1 MPEVQPERE
10 IENPVESEV
19 TETVA
24 TAADQDETLASSDQE
39 AEGGD
44 PAGDA
49 PADDGASTGRV
60 RIERAARDENPG
72 DDDDDDGG
80 DDGRRRRPW
89 AQARVEATIEAL
101 LFASPD
107 VLGFRQIRGILPE
120 DTVSNEAIRAALK
133 GLEERYQAK
142 GSGIVLAE
150 ISGGWQIQTREE
162 HFDFVS
168 LLAKVR
174 IDEKITPAT
183 LETLAIIAYKQPITR
198 AEVDAIRGV
207 GSGQIV
213 RNLMDKNLVKV
224 VGRVDLPGRPFQY
237 GTTKHFLDHFGLKGL
252 KDLPRGKD
260 L

>member
-1 MPEVQPERE
+1 MPEVQPEKE
-10 IENPVESEV
+10 LESALVEVPVQATEDEAGEAPESAADVESE
-19 TETVA
+19 E
-24 TAADQDETLASSDQE
+24 AS
-39 AEGGD
+39 AEGPDRTAPTKRAKAG
-44 PAGDA
+44 PAERE
-49 PADDGASTGRV
+49 DD
-60 RIERAARDENPG
+60 E
-72 DDDDDDGG
+72 DDDREDDDG

-89 AQARVEATIEAL
+89 GQPRVEATLEAL

-120 DTVSNEAIRAALK
+120 DKVSNEAIRAALK
-133 GLEERYQAK
+133 ALEERYQAR
-142 GSGIVLAE
+142 GSGILLVE

-162 HFDFVS
+162 HFEFVGS
-168 LLAKVR
+168 LARTRIEEKV
-174 IDEKITPAT
+174 TPAA

-198 AEVDAIRGV
+198 AEIDAIRGV

-213 RNLMDKNLVKV
+213 RTLMDKKMVKV

-252 KDLPRGKD
+252 KDLPRGKE